1 MADSYSDGVDRAPRR
16 RWSAWLLVPIALM
29 ALAVP
34 FMVDRGLEQGSG
46 PNAARVPVV
55 DYQGARW
62 VPSGTPLTIPDQQM
76 VRIGASLDGRP
87 LYLVEAA
94 ERRGG
99 GGGPVAERQLPK
111 SLLYV
116 RIGEGAYQPLV
127 PR

>member
-1 MADSYSDGVDRAPRR
+1 M
-16 RWSAWLLVPIALM
+16 AWLLLPIAVM

-34 FMVDRGLEQGSG
+34 FMIDRSLEQAAG
-46 PNAARVPVV
+46 PGAARVASV
-55 DYQGARW
+55 DYEGVRW
-62 VPSGTPLTIPDQQM
+62 VPSGTPLTIPDQDM
-76 VRIGASLDGRP
+76 VRIGASRDGRP
-87 LYLVEAA
+87 LYLVEVP

-99 GGGPVAERQLPK
+99 GGGPVVDRKLPK